1 MGAIIDGKA
10 VTAVFTQ
17 PRIDGSFP
25 SGLAE
30 YLNAISLRRPVLL
43 FAFAPK
49 AAGTFLRS
57 AAIDAVGGQLV
68 RISHALG
75 GRDTQPYLPVFIN
88 YYLGGVCDG
97 PLVAHAHM
105 QALPA
110 NRHLL
115 EILGIRPI
123 IMLRSI
129 TDMLASYWDML
140 AESPEARAEG
150 LNCLIPDAFA
160 DFSSTQKA
168 DFMIDMIAPW
178 YVSYFATWLTF
189 KKEEP
194 QDVCVLRFADFVKDP
209 AKVLETAL
217 KHAELS
223 RTRAQCQHALDGAW
237 KGRGGLRFN
246 KGTSGRG
253 EAYFSPAHRERL
265 ARLLS
270 FHPVLAEYVAE
281 LL

>member
-1 MGAIIDGKA
+1 MGAILDGNA

-17 PRIDGSFP
+17 PRTDGAFP

-75 GRDTQPYLPVFIN
+75 GRDAQPYLPVFIN
-88 YYLGGVCDG
+88 YYLGGMCDG

-110 NRHLL
+110 NRHFL

-129 TDMLASYWDML
+129 PDMLASYWDML
-140 AESPEARAEG
+140 AQSAQARAEG
-150 LNCLIPDAFA
+150 LNCVIPEAFA
-160 DFSSTQKA
+160 DFSSARKA

-178 YVSYFATWLTF
+178 YVSYFATWLAY
-189 KKEEP
+189 KKEDP
-194 QDVCVLRFADFVKDP
+194 QDVCTLHFADFVKDP
-209 AKVLETAL
+209 AAALETAL
-217 KHAELS
+217 KHAEFS
-223 RTRAQCQHALDGAW
+223 RTRAQCQHALDSAW
-237 KGRGGLRFN
+237 DGRGELRFN
-246 KGTSGRG
+246 KGTEGRG
-253 EAYFSPAHRERL
+253 REYFSSAHWDRL
-265 ARLLS
+265 ARMLS
-270 FHPVLAEYVAE
+270 FHPVLAEYAAE

>member
-1 MGAIIDGKA
+1 MAATIDGKA

-75 GRDTQPYLPVFIN
+75 GRDTQPYLPVLVH

-105 QALPA
+105 QALSA

-115 EILGIRPI
+115 EILGIRSI

-129 TDMLASYWDML
+129 PDMLASYWDML
-140 AESPEARAEG
+140 TESAEARAEG
-150 LNCLIPDAFA
+150 LNCIIPDEFP
-160 DFSSTQKA
+160 DFSDAQKA
-168 DFMIDMIAPW
+168 DFMIGMIAPW
-178 YVSYFATWLTF
+178 YVSYFATWLTY

-194 QDVCVLRFADFVKDP
+194 LDVCVLRFADFVKDP
-209 AKVLETAL
+209 AAVLETAL

-223 RTRAQCQHALDGAW
+223 RTRAQCQYALDGAW
-237 KGRGGLRFN
+237 KGRGELRFN
-246 KGTSGRG
+246 KGTEGRG
-253 EAYFSPAHRERL
+253 KEYFSPAHLERL
-265 ARLLS
+265 ARMMS
-270 FHPVLAEYVAE
+270 FHPILADHAAE

>member
-1 MGAIIDGKA
+1 MAATIDGKA

-17 PRIDGSFP
+17 PRFDGSYP

-30 YLNAISLRRPVLL
+30 YLNAISLRRPVLM

-68 RISHALG
+68 RITHAQG
-75 GRDTQPYLPVFIN
+75 GRDAQPYLPVFVH

-97 PLVAHAHM
+97 TLVAHVHM

-110 NRHLL
+110 NRYLL

-129 TDMLASYWDML
+129 PDMLASYWDML
-140 AESPEARAEG
+140 AESAEARAEG
-150 LNCLIPDAFA
+150 LNCVIPDGFP
-160 DFSSTQKA
+160 DFSDAQKA

-178 YVSYFATWLTF
+178 YVSYFATWLAY

-194 QDVCVLRFADFVKDP
+194 LDVCVLRFADFVKDP
-209 AKVLETAL
+209 AAVLETAVQ
-217 KHAELS
+217 HADIPRS
-223 RTRAQCQHALDGAW
+223 RAQCQAALDGAW
-237 KGRGGLRFN
+237 KGRGELRFN
-246 KGTSGRG
+246 KGTEGRG
-253 EAYFSPAHRERL
+253 KDYFSPAHLERL
-265 ARLLS
+265 ARMMS
-270 FHPVLAEYVAE
+270 FHPVLAEYAAE